1 MLITRKKSINQAI
14 RIKII
19 LVIEQKKLNKHI
31 IFVISNILFLTVII
45 NLN

>member
-31 IFVISNILFLTVII
+31 TFVISNILFLTEIF